1 MLGSPTIDP
10 NPPSPADLGLT
21 QRQVDVLALLMQ
33 GQSNKAI
40 GRALALAPPT
50 VKSHVGAILRALD
63 VTSRTQA
70 VLKVAALGWSLRG
83 DESARRSGE
92 GLTTASALPPALAA
106 NGDAATRPQA
116 RPPGLAVP

>member
-21 QRQVDVLALLMQ
+21 QRQIDVLALLMQ

-50 VKSHVGAILRALD
+50 VKSHVGAIFRALD
-63 VTSRTQA
+63 VSSRTQA
-70 VLKVAALGWSLRG
+70 VLKVAALGWNLRG
-83 DESARRSGE
+83 DESSRRPAEELS
-92 GLTTASALPPALAA
+92 TASAVPTTLAA
-106 NGDAATRPQA
+106 NG
-116 RPPGLAVP
+116 G